1 MEKSSRCN
9 CFLNDELI
17 NGRSEQQEPRKH
29 ADTPNTYIV
38 LRAKN
43 TNNSTGKGIQ
53 NLRKGHFKSNE
64 IFLT

>member
-1 MEKSSRCN
+1 MEKRSRCN

-38 LRAKN
+38 LRAEKYKQLN
-43 TNNSTGKGIQ
+43 RERYPK
-53 NLRKGHFKSNE
+53 LKKRAF
-64 IFLT
+64 